1 MIFYARLL
9 SDRWCDRMR
18 LYLRF
23 GESQKE
29 AKGMTLHQW
38 GLVIEIV
45 GFIFIAFFVGVI
57 LAFKSELG
65 VEPFLGRRKRTVAR
79 LSGRFTFLQW
89 FNRNNSITLL
99 LAGFGTLTY
108 FAGMLL
114 QTCSTW

>member
-1 MIFYARLL
+1 
-9 SDRWCDRMR
+9 
-18 LYLRF
+18 
-23 GESQKE
+23 
-29 AKGMTLHQW
+29 MTLHQW

-79 LSGRFTFLQW
+79 LSGKFTFLQW
-89 FNRNNSITLL
+89 FNRNNAITLFF
-99 LAGFGTLTY
+99 AGVGTLIY
-108 FAGMLL
+108 FVGMLL

>member
-9 SDRWCDRMR
+9 SDRWRDRMR

-65 VEPFLGRRKRTVAR
+65 VKPFLDRRKSTVAR

-89 FNRNNSITLL
+89 FNKNNAITLL
-99 LAGFGTLTY
+99 LAGFGTLIY
-108 FAGMLL
+108 FVGMLL
-114 QTCSTW
+114 QACSTW

>member
-1 MIFYARLL
+1 
-9 SDRWCDRMR
+9 MR

-23 GESQKE
+23 DESQKE

-65 VEPFLGRRKRTVAR
+65 VEPFLDRRKSTIAR
-79 LSGRFTFLQW
+79 FSGRFTFLQW
-89 FNRNNSITLL
+89 FNRNNAITLL
-99 LAGFGTLTY
+99 LAGFGTLIY
-108 FAGMLL
+108 LVGMVL
-114 QTCSTW
+114 QACSTW